1 MVAIVVVTVVV
12 VTVATV
18 VVDLEVLRYDPQ
30 REPDLRRGPDLPR
43 QELRPATNREAV
55 CLRLELERGV

>member
-1 MVAIVVVTVVV
+1 MVV